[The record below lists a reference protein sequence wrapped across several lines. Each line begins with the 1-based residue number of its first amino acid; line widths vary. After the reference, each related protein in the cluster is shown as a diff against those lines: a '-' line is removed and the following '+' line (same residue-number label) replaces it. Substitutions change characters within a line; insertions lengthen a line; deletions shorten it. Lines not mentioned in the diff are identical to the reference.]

1 MTTIELKE
9 AVLPLRY
16 GSVVLSYPEKI
27 ARDEIDSVM
36 EWVELMQR
44 KLRRAALSEV
54 PE

>member
-1 MTTIELKE
+1 MVTIELKE

-16 GSVVLSYPEKI
+16 GSVVLTYPERI
-27 ARDEIDSVM
+27 SSDEIDSVM

-54 PE
+54 LE